1 MWSSPLARDLFGWVY
16 VRGGKSNIYL
26 VSGFAS
32 LSLSLSLPSPRTKP
46 LEQLA
51 TG

>member
-16 VRGGKSNIYL
+16 VRGKSNIYL

-32 LSLSLSLPSPRTKP
+32 LSLSPKSENEAPR
-46 LEQLA
+46 A
-51 TG
+51 ARHRVIDR